1 MIGLSFFRV
10 FKASLQNVMR
20 NIWLTAA
27 TTLIMVMT
35 LLIVMFLY
43 YANVFGLE
51 IIKSV
56 EQKVDLSVV
65 FRDGTNM
72 EIIGALEN
80 DVKTW
85 KDVNA
90 VRVVSSDEALE
101 IFKQRNKDK
110 PFIEESLKELG
121 DNPLPASMFIVAH
134 EPSSYENI
142 ASRLSSEQYSS
153 IIEEVQY
160 EDSRAVIER
169 LITVISTIKNAA
181 VVVTILFVLL
191 VILIMYNTVRLAIYS
206 FREEIDIMRLVGA
219 SRWYIR
225 GPFVI
230 ESVLVAFVSVII
242 SSGIIFAV
250 LRNISPHLQRFFFE
264 GYAQGA
270 PFNIF
275 EYTISNWSTI
285 FGLQVFVAVGLAI
298 ISSLIAVQRYLKV

>member
-20 NIWLTAA
+20 NIWLTVA
-27 TTLIMVMT
+27 TALIMVMT
-35 LLIVMFLY
+35 LLVVLFLY
-43 YANVFGLE
+43 FANVFGLE
-51 IIKSV
+51 VIKSV
-56 EQKVDLSVV
+56 EQKIDLSVMFSDEV
-65 FRDGTNM
+65 DMNVIGT
-72 EIIGALEN
+72 LEN
-80 DVKTW
+80 DVKSW
-85 KDVNA
+85 KDVKA
-90 VRVVSSDEALE
+90 VKVISSDEALE

-121 DNPLPASMFIVAH
+121 ENPLPASMSIVAH
-134 EPSSYENI
+134 DPSSYESI
-142 ASRLSSEQYSS
+142 ASRLSAEHYSS

-181 VVVTILFVLL
+181 VVATMVFGLL

-230 ESVLVAFVSVII
+230 ESVLVALVSVVIA
-242 SSGIIFAV
+242 SGLVFAA
-250 LRNISPHLQRFFFE
+250 LQNISPHLQRFFFE

-270 PFNIF
+270 PFDIL
-275 EYTISNWSTI
+275 EYAISNWSTVI
-285 FGLQVFVAVGLAI
+285 GLQVGVAVGLAI
-298 ISSLIAVQRYLKV
+298 VSSLIAIQRYLKS

>member
-20 NIWLTAA
+20 NIWLTVA
-27 TTLIMVMT
+27 TALIMIMT
-35 LLIVMFLY
+35 LLVVMFLY
-43 YANVFGLE
+43 FANVFGLE
-51 IIKSV
+51 VIKSV
-56 EQKVDLSVV
+56 EQKIDLSVV
-65 FRDGTNM
+65 FRD
-72 EIIGALEN
+72 EIDMSVIGVLEG

-85 KDVNA
+85 KDVKA
-90 VRVVSSDEALE
+90 VKVISSEEALE

-110 PFIEESLKELG
+110 PFIEESLNELG
-121 DNPLPASMFIVAH
+121 DNPLPASMFIVADD
-134 EPSSYENI
+134 PSSYESI
-142 ASRLSSEQYSS
+142 ASRLSAEHYSP

-181 VVVTILFVLL
+181 VIVTIMFALL

-230 ESVLVAFVSVII
+230 ESILVALVSVAIT
-242 SSGIIFAV
+242 SGLIFAT
-250 LRNISPHLQRFFFE
+250 LRKLSPHLQRFFFE
-264 GYAQGA
+264 GYAQGGS
-270 PFNIF
+270 FNIL
-275 EYTISNWSTI
+275 EYAISNWTTVI
-285 FGLQVFVAVGLAI
+285 GLQVSVAVGLAI